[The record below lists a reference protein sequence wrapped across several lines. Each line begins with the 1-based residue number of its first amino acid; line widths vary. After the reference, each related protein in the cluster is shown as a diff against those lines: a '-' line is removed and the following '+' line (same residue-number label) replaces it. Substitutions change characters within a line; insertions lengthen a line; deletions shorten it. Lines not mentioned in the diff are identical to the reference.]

1 MRSADA
7 IAADASWLDRAC
19 LGEALPVAAESRLMM
34 AAANYADNEAAERH
48 LRQALE
54 LAPLHPAVYIAFY
67 RFHFYHSRIRQAL
80 PYAEK
85 CLDFAARELGLDPD
99 WRGVRPRDA
108 QFDDYA
114 ASGPRFY
121 LFSLKACGYLRMR
134 LGELESG
141 RLALEKVRELDPAD
155 RVGAAMLLE
164 VLQRMG
170 RDDDD

>member
-1 MRSADA
+1 MNAEA
-7 IAADASWLDRAC
+7 VAADASWLDRAC
-19 LGEALPVAAESRLMM
+19 LGEALPVTAENWLMM
-34 AAANYADNEAAERH
+34 AAANYANDAAAESY
-48 LRQALE
+48 LQQALE
-54 LAPLHPAVYIAFY
+54 LAPGHPAVYIAFY

-85 CLDFAARELGLDPD
+85 CLEFAACELGLAPD
-99 WRGVRPRDA
+99 WRGVGPRDA
-108 QFDDYA
+108 GFDDYA

-141 RLALEKVRELDPAD
+141 RQALEKVRELDPAD
-155 RVGAAMLLE
+155 KVGAAMLLE